1 MKKAEGNNEVMKID
15 NFSVVQPLLEF
26 GKDTYY
32 FVQIIKRRKDEG
44 NEGMGVSELC
54 LWQRFIDRPE
64 TLDRMKQQIQELCT
78 IYNAR
83 AYIELNPRS
92 LERWSIELTR
102 KLLDRISLHD
112 FTSVQRLPN
121 KVALSE
127 ETIKTRGLK
136 EIDRR
141 RWMLDIDEKTTI
153 PIADRWITEQGIR
166 KVATIPTLSG
176 AHIIIE
182 SFNYKRAG
190 LKLGGKVEIEGTKFI
205 LSPTANTLLYC

>member
-1 MKKAEGNNEVMKID
+1 MRID
-15 NFSVVQPLLEF
+15 NFAKVQPLLDF

-32 FVQIIKRRKDEG
+32 FVQIIKRRKDQG
-44 NEGMGVSELC
+44 NEGMSLSELC
-54 LWQRFIDRPE
+54 VWQRLIDKPE
-64 TLDRMKQQIQELCT
+64 TLDLYKQEIQELCT

-112 FTSVQRLPN
+112 FQSVHRLPS

-127 ETIKTRGLK
+127 ETIKTRGLL
-136 EIDRR
+136 IDRR
-141 RWMLDIDEKTTI
+141 RWMLDVDEPTTI
-153 PIADRWITEQGIR
+153 PIADRWITENEVR
-166 KVATIPTLSG
+166 KIATIPTLSG

-190 LKLGGKVEIEGTKFI
+190 LKLGEKVKTEGTSFI
-205 LSPTANTLLYC
+205 LSPTANTLLYF

>member
-1 MKKAEGNNEVMKID
+1 MRID
-15 NFSVVQPLLEF
+15 NFAKIQPLLEF

-32 FVQIIKRRKDEG
+32 FVQIIKRRKDLG
-44 NEGMGVSELC
+44 NEGLEVTERKI
-54 LWQRFIDRPE
+54 WQKFIDKPDLLE
-64 TLDRMKQQIQELCT
+64 NLKQEIQELCT

-127 ETIKTRGLK
+127 ETIKTRGLL
-136 EIDRR
+136 IDRR
-141 RWMLDIDEKTTI
+141 RWMLDVDEPTTI
-153 PIADRWITEQGIR
+153 PIADRWITGNGVR
-166 KVATIPTLSG
+166 KIATIPTLSG

-190 LKLGGKVEIEGTKFI
+190 LKLGEKVETEGAKFI
-205 LSPTANTLLYC
+205 LSPTANTLLYF